1 MGERISELLQRFW
14 PELNVA
20 EQGAAANGSGPSRQL
35 LTQPPRRSYAVAEL
49 ESLGF
54 CPPVAQWKLAHFVQ
68 YVLDLIDC
76 TSYRETSPIK
86 STIPIQLTKL
96 HSI

>member
-49 ESLGF
+49 ESLG
-54 CPPVAQWKLAHFVQ
+54 VARA
-68 YVLDLIDC
+68 
-76 TSYRETSPIK
+76 S
-86 STIPIQLTKL
+86 
-96 HSI
+96 